1 MMLKYIIYM
10 ALNSVFDEYKAAYQQ
25 NCKHKCQN
33 IEVFIDKILDLIA
46 ELPDQKCNEEKSS
59 SAADN

>member
-1 MMLKYIIYM
+1 MVLKYIIYM
-10 ALNSVFDEYKAAYQQ
+10 ALNSVFDEYKAANQQ

-46 ELPDQKCNEEKSS
+46 KLPDQKCHEEKSCS
-59 SAADN
+59 TAYN